1 MMAGALSGYRIVDLS
16 AVITGPQ
23 ATQILADQ
31 GAEVIKVEP
40 PGAGDPIRALGTA
53 RGGIG
58 ALFAVLNRSKR
69 SIVVD
74 LQTDEGRVIVRRLAT
89 EADVFVQNF
98 RPGVIDRLGLGEP
111 ALRAEHPELIYCSI
125 NAYGHT
131 GPESDRPAYDH
142 VIQGMT
148 GLPRVQGDSP
158 DEPVYVKTAWCD
170 KITGY
175 SAAQAITAALLAR
188 ERSGEGQHLRLSML
202 DASLAFAWP
211 DLMANHTILEDDVP
225 QHPTLAATYRTLPS
239 ADGHVSMAALNDTQW
254 RGIFRAIGR
263 EDLVGDPRFATAV
276 SRMANI
282 PELIE
287 IVMGGASKLTS
298 ADLIERLS
306 AEDVAAGPLLTLD
319 EVPEHPQ
326 VVASGTLEESTHPSM
341 GRLRQPRPP
350 VHFEGTPAKISRP
363 VPILG
368 ENTDEVLAEAG
379 YSEDEIAR
387 ARSAGVVA

>member
-1 MMAGALSGYRIVDLS
+1 MAGALSGFRIVDLS
-16 AVITGPQ
+16 AIITGPQ

-31 GAEVIKVEP
+31 GADVIKVEP

-58 ALFAVLNRSKR
+58 ALFALLNRSKR
-69 SIVVD
+69 SIAVD
-74 LQTDEGRVIVRRLAT
+74 LQTDDGRAIVRRLAAD
-89 EADVFVQNF
+89 ADVFVQNF

-111 ALRAEHPELIYCSI
+111 TLRGARPELVYCSI

-131 GPESDRPAYDH
+131 GPEAKRPAYDH
-142 VIQGMT
+142 VIQGLT

-158 DEPVYVKTAWCD
+158 DQPVYVKTAWCD

-175 SAAQAITAALLAR
+175 SAAQAITAALLSR
-188 ERSGEGQHLRLSML
+188 ERSGKGQHLRLSML

-211 DLMANHTILEDDVP
+211 DLMANHTILEDDIP

-239 ADGHVSMAALNDTQW
+239 ADGYISMAALNDTQW
-254 RGIFRAIGR
+254 RGIFRALDRG
-263 EDLVGDPRFATAV
+263 DLVGDARFDTAV
-276 SRMANI
+276 ARMANI

-319 EVPEHPQ
+319 EVSEHPQ

-350 VHFEGTPAKISRP
+350 VHFEGTPAEIGRP
-363 VPILG
+363 VPTLG
-368 ENTDEVLAEAG
+368 ENTDEVLAALG
-379 YSEDEIAR
+379 YSDDEIAG
-387 ARSAGVVA
+387 ARSAGVVV